1 MQLQKVIA
9 HLSMEVNVVYDYD
22 NNNNN
27 NNNNNNKDDD
37 DIDDDDNNC
46 IPISKAKSEWS
57 YLFACMSCM

>member
-1 MQLQKVIA
+1 
-9 HLSMEVNVVYDYD
+9 MEVNVVYDY

>member
-1 MQLQKVIA
+1 MG
-9 HLSMEVNVVYDYD
+9 VNVVYDYNNNNLYNNND

-27 NNNNNNKDDD
+27 NNDND
-37 DIDDDDNNC
+37 DDDDNNC